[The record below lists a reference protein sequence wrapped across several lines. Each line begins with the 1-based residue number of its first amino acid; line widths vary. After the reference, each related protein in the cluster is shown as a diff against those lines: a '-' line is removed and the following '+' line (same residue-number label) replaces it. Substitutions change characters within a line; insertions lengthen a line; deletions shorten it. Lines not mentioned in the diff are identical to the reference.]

1 MEWWSDGVAVDEKPH
16 HSDTPILQFL
26 KMAKN
31 RKYQSAAVRFGPALK
46 AFLLCAL
53 LGGSGVGYVWQRNQ
67 IDELGRQIANRETR
81 LAALRD
87 QNKKLRDQLQML
99 RSPKPLEQRV
109 RELKLGLGQLQPGQV
124 WPLPEPPAPLAPPN
138 AQTGRQFAGRQTRE
152 SRLAGSP

>member
-1 MEWWSDGVAVDEKPH
+1 
-16 HSDTPILQFL
+16 
-26 KMAKN
+26 MAKN

-46 AFLLCAL
+46 ALLLCAL

-87 QNKKLRDQLQML
+87 QNKKLGDQLQML

-124 WPLPEPPAPLAPPN
+124 WRLPEPCAPTSAETSRPF
-138 AQTGRQFAGRQTRE
+138 AARQARE
-152 SRLAGSP
+152 ARLAGSP